1 VRIHL
6 KGVHSVHKKL
16 ANGEVKV
23 YHYAWRGGAR
33 IPAEPD
39 TPDFIRLYTEACAKR
54 KMPPPGTLFTLIA
67 EFKASA
73 EFQNKSKDT
82 QRAYLSYLKL
92 IEGEFGDLPIAA
104 LADPGAR
111 GLFKTWRD
119 GMADK
124 PLTVTYDELT
134 AGFTGLNR

>member
-1 VRIHL
+1 MEGRAGRFHL
-6 KGVHSVHKKL
+6 KGVNSAKKKL
-16 ANGEVKV
+16 AKGEVRV
-23 YHYAWRGGAR
+23 YNYVGGGGAR
-33 IPAEPD
+33 TPAEPD

-92 IEGEFGDLPIAA
+92 IEGEFGDFPIAPLPHPA
-104 LADPGAR
+104 PPAPSKPCPAR
-111 GLFKTWRD
+111 
-119 GMADK
+119 
-124 PLTVTYDELT
+124 
-134 AGFTGLNR
+134 